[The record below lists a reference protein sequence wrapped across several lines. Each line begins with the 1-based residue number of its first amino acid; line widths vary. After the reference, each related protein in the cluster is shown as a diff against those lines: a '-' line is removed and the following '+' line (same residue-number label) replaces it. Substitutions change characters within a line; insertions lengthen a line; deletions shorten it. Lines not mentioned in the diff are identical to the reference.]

1 MPAPVVERVLEVPGD
16 RVTGWVERFLDA
28 HGRAETRA
36 TATGLELA
44 ADDGSWA
51 ALDLWWRPAEPP
63 VADARGVWR
72 ATWALGAAARSAPPM
87 LAVAVRRG
95 GWAVGVVADGA
106 ERAGKAGRAYVQ
118 SRTSKGGSSQGRY
131 QRRRANQAD
140 AMVDDV
146 VERLRLV
153 AGDGDL
159 MAGVG
164 TVLTAG
170 DRLLTRQALDRAG
183 VTWPEAGPL
192 PVGDP
197 RRLTLADM
205 ATRVR
210 GLRVRVRNA
219 GQ

>member
-1 MPAPVVERVLEVPGD
+1 MPASGAERTLEVPGD

-28 HGRAETRA
+28 HGRVRA
-36 TATGLELA
+36 TATPTGLELSA
-44 ADDGSWA
+44 EDGSWA
-51 ALDLWWRPAEPP
+51 SLDLWWRPDRPP
-63 VADARGVWR
+63 VPDGTGVWR
-72 ATWALGAAARSAPPM
+72 AAWALGAVSRTAPPM

-140 AMVDDV
+140 GLVDDV
-146 VERLRLV
+146 VERLGLV
-153 AGDGDL
+153 TSDAEA
-159 MAGVG
+159 MAGVAA
-164 TVLTAG
+164 VLTAG
-170 DRLLTRQALDRAG
+170 DRLLTRQALDRARIAL
-183 VTWPEAGPL
+183 PEAGPL

-205 ATRVR
+205 AARVR
-210 GLRVRVRNA
+210 GVRVRVRNS
-219 GQ
+219 

>member
-1 MPAPVVERVLEVPGD
+1 VPAPVAERVLELPGD

-28 HGRAETRA
+28 HGQAHARA
-36 TATGLELA
+36 TATGLELS

-51 ALDLWWRPAEPP
+51 ALDLWWRSAEPP
-63 VADARGVWR
+63 VPEGRGVWR
-72 ATWALGAAARSAPPM
+72 AAWALGAAARSAPPM
-87 LAVAVRRG
+87 LALAVRRG

-106 ERAGKAGRAYVQ
+106 ERTGKAGRAYVQ

-146 VERLRLV
+146 VERLLLV
-153 AGDGDL
+153 MSDPEV
-159 MAGVG
+159 MTGVG

-170 DRLLTRQALDRAG
+170 DRLLIRQALDRAG
-183 VTWPEAGPL
+183 ITLPGAGPM

-197 RRLTLADM
+197 RRLTLAGM

-210 GLRVRVRNA
+210 GVRVRVRNS
-219 GQ
+219 